1 MLAVNNTDKTHR
13 GTLLISSSRT
23 STCRHGLK
31 FLADPSSAGL
41 SSKWRPG
48 WCGLAPALREP
59 RTHVEG
65 ASSPS
70 RRSAGVTSEG

>member
-1 MLAVNNTDKTHR
+1 MLAVNNKDKTHR
-13 GTLLISSSRT
+13 GTLLISSRRT
-23 STCRHGLK
+23 YTCRPDVHLS
-31 FLADPSSAGL
+31 ADPSSAGL